1 MRVAILGYSG
11 SGKSTLAKYLGNVLN
26 TPVLYLDT
34 VQFKENW
41 LERDKKEAIN
51 IVSDFMNKK
60 GWIIEGN
67 YIPFLQN
74 ERLEKADYIIY
85 FAFSRFNCLY
95 RAIKRFFKYR
105 NTNRESISVGCNEK
119 IDIEFIWWILHQGR
133 NKNIKNHYKKALSP
147 YKNKVF
153 ILKNQKQLNDFM
165 LNITDFIK

>member
-1 MRVAILGYSG
+1 MRIAILGYSG
-11 SGKSTLAKYLGNVLN
+11 SGKSTLAKHLGNVFN
-26 TPVLYLDT
+26 IPVLYLDT

-41 LERDKKEAIN
+41 IQRDKTEAIS

-60 GWIIEGN
+60 DWIIEGN
-67 YIPFLQN
+67 YTPFLQR

-95 RAIKRFFKYR
+95 RVFKRFLKYR
-105 NTNRESISVGCNEK
+105 NTYRESISVGCNEK